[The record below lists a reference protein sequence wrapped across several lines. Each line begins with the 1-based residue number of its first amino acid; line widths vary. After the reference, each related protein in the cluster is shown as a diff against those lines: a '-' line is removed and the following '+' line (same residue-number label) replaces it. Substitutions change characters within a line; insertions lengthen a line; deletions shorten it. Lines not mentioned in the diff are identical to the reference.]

1 MGYKVIGIDISK
13 AQLEAAEAAGADL
26 VINSMEEPEFEAK
39 IRKVTN
45 GGCHAA
51 AVFSASNI
59 AYESAPKT
67 LRCGLNLKCDH
78 ATIKLTRSQD

>member
-1 MGYKVIGIDISK
+1 MGYKVIGMDISK
-13 AQLEAAEAAGADL
+13 AQLEAAQAAGADI
-26 VINSMEEPEFEAK
+26 VINTMEQPEFETK
-39 IRKVTN
+39 VKKVTD

-67 LRCGLNLKCDH
+67 LRYGRAAYPSHSKNIH
-78 ATIKLTRSQD
+78 

>member
-1 MGYKVIGIDISK
+1 MGYKVIGMDISK
-13 AQLEAAEAAGADL
+13 AQLDAAKKAGADF
-26 VINSMEEPEFEAK
+26 VINTMEEPEFEARIKK
-39 IRKVTN
+39 ITK

-67 LRCGLNLKCDH
+67 LRYHLNP
-78 ATIKLTRSQD
+78 